1 MRFCPQCHKLTSGEP
16 LFCNHCGA
24 SYDAKLCPARHLNPR
39 NAEVCSQCGS
49 RDLSTPAPRLSLWL
63 QPMLFA
69 ASLLPGLIL
78 ASLLIL
84 VAVAMLREL
93 ATNGQI
99 QAQLVAL
106 LFILA
111 MLWWLYIHLPR
122 FIQKALRSLWQSKK
136 QDKR

>member
-1 MRFCPQCHKLTSGEP
+1 
-16 LFCNHCGA
+16 
-24 SYDAKLCPARHLNPR
+24 
-39 NAEVCSQCGS
+39 
-49 RDLSTPAPRLSLWL
+49 
-63 QPMLFA
+63 MLFA

-78 ASLLIL
+78 ALLLVL